1 MKKGHTH
8 LVEHYINTRWQS
20 NWAAFHKRSELNYS
34 TEYESIKKML
44 EWKFMEGVEELRMI
58 GAIVAEAGKT
68 QTRAEPIT
76 RAQPVKGQK
85 ISGKSRGFMAFKTLH
100 KKNGT

>member
-1 MKKGHTH
+1 
-8 LVEHYINTRWQS
+8 
-20 NWAAFHKRSELNYS
+20 
-34 TEYESIKKML
+34 
-44 EWKFMEGVEELRMI
+44 MI